1 MIEQLKYNSISSIKK
16 VNKEAMTEQACQIH
30 PSC

>member
-1 MIEQLKYNSISSIKK
+1 MIEQLKDKSISS

-30 PSC
+30 PSR